1 MKISRKMNKFVVSF
15 LATTL
20 SIIMFV
26 TSASALTPITYN
38 GYFEHEG
45 VIEALEYINWDPRD
59 KRKFLSFGLDLLC
72 YECENVDYVQV
83 SMSAMAGY
91 YSSVTAEEHFDYD
104 SDSRTNSFYP
114 WNTEDSDE
122 FIIYITDFDNR
133 YPKTELIVTILFE
146 IFYSNGDRETYQY
159 EHSATIIGE
168 QMINTEPRITE
179 HVYIFNV
186 DNENQ

>member
-1 MKISRKMNKFVVSF
+1 MKNSRKIKRFLVSV
-15 LATTL
+15 LTITL

-45 VIEALEYINWDPRD
+45 VVEAYEYINWDPREN
-59 KRKFLSFGLDLLC
+59 RNFLSFGLDLAC
-72 YECENVDYVQV
+72 YECENVDSVRV
-83 SMSAMAGY
+83 SMSIMAGY
-91 YSSVTAEEHFDYD
+91 YYSVTSERYFDND
-104 SDSRTNSFYP
+104 SDSLTDTFYP
-114 WNTEDSDE
+114 WNTEESDE
-122 FIIYITDFDNR
+122 FLFYINDFYNSHA
-133 YPKTELIVTILFE
+133 KTELIVNILFE
-146 IFYSNGDRETYQY
+146 IIYCNGDIESYQY
-159 EHSATIIGE
+159 EHKATIIGE